1 MADRQTFTEA
11 DEKER
16 EKQRADEHEKKETLV
31 VGGEVVPTSNTDTTP
46 SQNSELYTRTDHTCH
61 LIKVFELILPTVRF
75 SIQYCSYCD
84 LSL

>member
-1 MADRQTFTEA
+1 MAARQTFTEA

-16 EKQRADEHEKKETLV
+16 KKRMKIKKKETLV
-31 VGGEVVPTSNTDTTP
+31 VGGEVVPTSNTDNTP
-46 SQNSELYTRTDHTCH
+46 SQNSERYTRTDHTCH